1 CGRDVLVI
9 TALLQPP
16 ELSSFPTRRS
26 SDLESTMLAIN
37 ASMALA
43 EYDTDGKITKVN
55 THYLE
60 MMGYNQEEVVGEHQ
74 RIFATK
80 EEKMSEEFRQFWKD
94 LSSGNAKN
102 GLFKRMTKQGET
114 IHVRS
119 SFSPIT
125 NRSGEVVKI
134 MEVAYAIKQLQ
145 PVG

>member
-80 EEKMSEEFRQFWKD
+80 EEKMRDRKSTR
-94 LSSGNAKN
+94 LNSS
-102 GLFKRMTKQGET
+102 
-114 IHVRS
+114 HVKMS
-119 SFSPIT
+119 
-125 NRSGEVVKI
+125 
-134 MEVAYAIKQLQ
+134 YAVFCLKKKKHD
-145 PVG
+145 